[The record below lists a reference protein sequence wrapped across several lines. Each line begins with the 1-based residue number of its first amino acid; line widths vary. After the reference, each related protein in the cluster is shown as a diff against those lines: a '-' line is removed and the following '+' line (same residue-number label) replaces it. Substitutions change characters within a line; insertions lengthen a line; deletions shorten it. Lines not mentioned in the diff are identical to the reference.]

1 LFPFLSYFLAGLRV
15 ENDAGGNCVVGDF
28 IMARSEM
35 SDIREIRKY
44 AGQVQR
50 VASALADDKDF
61 ARRLIDAVH
70 SGRSAE
76 VESVFTELDVGSDV
90 RISTV
95 DETGSGSATPKTR
108 ARAATK
114 PKMKTITVTI
124 GIGSF
129 SISVTV
135 KKESK

>member
-1 LFPFLSYFLAGLRV
+1 
-15 ENDAGGNCVVGDF
+15 
-28 IMARSEM
+28 MARSDV

-50 VASALADDKDF
+50 IASALSDDKDF
-61 ARRLIDAVH
+61 AKRLVDAVH
-70 SGRSAE
+70 GGSAE
-76 VESVFTELDVGSDV
+76 VERVFTELDVSSDV

-95 DETGSGSATPKTR
+95 EGTELGAAG
-108 ARAATK
+108 ARAGAGVPRAKAKAAAQSKT
-114 PKMKTITVTI
+114 KTITVTI
-124 GIGSF
+124 GIGPF

>member
-1 LFPFLSYFLAGLRV
+1 MRGKF
-15 ENDAGGNCVVGDF
+15 NCVVEDF
-28 IMARSEM
+28 IMARSDM
-35 SDIREIRKY
+35 SDIREIRNY

-50 VASALADDKDF
+50 IASALSDDKDF
-61 ARRLIDAVH
+61 VKRLIDAVH
-70 SGRSAE
+70 SGSSAE
-76 VESVFTELDVGSDV
+76 VERVFTELDVSSDV

-95 DETGSGSATPKTR
+95 DGTESGPAMPKGK
-108 ARAATK
+108 AKAATK
-114 PKMKTITVTI
+114 TKTITVTI